1 MNDSL
6 RKMVGLGVFLIIF
19 AQRLDMN
26 SDKFLLAPY
35 YWALCLRHLCYDKG
49 WMKVQT
55 APVPTIC
62 VGNIAVGGTGKTPF
76 TELLLKMLGTA
87 GAAGMADGGVGTDG
101 VTDTAGVGTDGVASV
116 TDTAGVGRVGVLS
129 KGYGRKSKGF
139 LYVTPDGTPGQFGD
153 EPLQIKRKFPGL
165 PVAVCSSRI
174 KGCRQ
179 MAGDGCGLIILD
191 DAFQHR
197 ALKAD
202 CNIVLVEYGRPLRKD
217 HLLPLGRLR
226 DIPERVADADII
238 IASKCPDDLT
248 AAEREAWLAGLGL
261 EGAYDAVAGGADG
274 ERVGA
279 VAGGAESVSTEAAG
293 LKADPVSTED
303 VDAET
308 KGQKKSTPVFFT
320 TSQYGQAEGV
330 FEEADRHY
338 LYSGKMILVSGIAND
353 RPLRDHLSERYR
365 LAGHLHFPDH
375 HDFRPGDLRKIELT
389 AARYPEAVIITTE
402 KDVQR
407 LLPLRDAMSASVRSR
422 LFYQPIETRFMTP
435 DEQAAFQTAL
445 SALLSSASSRF
456 SQQNNNF
463 GDEQ

>member
-26 SDKFLLAPY
+26 SDKLLLAPY
-35 YWALCLRHLCYDKG
+35 YWTLRLRHLFYDKG
-49 WMKVQT
+49 WKKVQT

-76 TELLLKMLGTA
+76 TELLLKMLGAAGAADTA
-87 GAAGMADGGVGTDG
+87 GATGMADGGAGAAGTESL
-101 VTDTAGVGTDGVASV
+101 ARA
-116 TDTAGVGRVGVLS
+116 AGVLS

-153 EPLQIKRKFPGL
+153 EPLQIKRKFPDL
-165 PVAVCSSRI
+165 PIAVCSSRI
-174 KGCRQ
+174 EGCSR

-261 EGAYDAVAGGADG
+261 EGAYDAVAGGAG
-274 ERVGA
+274 VGA
-279 VAGGAESVSTEAAG
+279 VDDGS
-293 LKADPVSTED
+293 KPVSQEKAGQEAEHAGTENI
-303 VDAET
+303 DAKVER
-308 KGQKKSTPVFFT
+308 QKKTTPVFFT
-320 TSQYGQAEGV
+320 TSQYGRAEGV
-330 FEEADRHY
+330 FPEADRHY
-338 LYSGKMILVSGIAND
+338 LYSPKLILLTGIAND

-375 HDFRPGDLRKIELT
+375 HDFSAGDLRKIEQT

-407 LLPLRDAMSASVRSR
+407 LRPLRNAMSVRVRSR
-422 LFYQPIETRFMTP
+422 LFYQPIGTRFTAP

-445 SALLSSASSRF
+445 STLLPSAF
-456 SQQNNNF
+456 SLFSHQYSKFSN
-463 GDEQ
+463 EQ

>member
-1 MNDSL
+1 
-6 RKMVGLGVFLIIF
+6 
-19 AQRLDMN
+19 MN
-26 SDKFLLAPY
+26 SDKIFLAPY
-35 YWALCLRHLCYDKG
+35 YWALRLRHLCYDKG
-49 WMKVQT
+49 WKKVRK
-55 APVPTIC
+55 APVPTVCI
-62 VGNIAVGGTGKTPF
+62 GNIAAGGTGKTPF
-76 TELLLKMLGTA
+76 TELLLRLLGT
-87 GAAGMADGGVGTDG
+87 GDMIPLYADLP
-101 VTDTAGVGTDGVASV
+101 A
-116 TDTAGVGRVGVLS
+116 RVGVLS

-139 LYVTPDGTPGQFGD
+139 LYVETDGRPEQFGD
-153 EPLQIKRKFPGL
+153 EPLQIKRKFPQV

-174 KGCRQ
+174 EGCRK
-179 MAGDGCGLIILD
+179 MAEDGCEIILLD

-197 ALKAD
+197 ALQVD
-202 CNIVLVEYGRPLRKD
+202 CNIVLMEYDRPPHKD
-217 HLLPLGRLR
+217 HLLPRGRLR
-226 DIPERVADADII
+226 DIPERIAAADILI
-238 IASKCPDDLT
+238 CSKCPDDLT
-248 AAEREAWLAGLGL
+248 EAERREWLTGLGL

-279 VAGGAESVSTEAAG
+279 VAGGAES
-293 LKADPVSTED
+293 VSTED

-338 LYSGKMILVSGIAND
+338 LYSPKLILLTGIAND

-422 LFYQPIETRFMTP
+422 LFYQPIETRFMAP

-456 SQQNNNF
+456 SQQNNKF
-463 GDEQ
+463 GNEQ

>member
-76 TELLLKMLGTA
+76 TELLLKMLGTD
-87 GAAGMADGGVGTDG
+87 GAA
-101 VTDTAGVGTDGVASV
+101 DTAGVGTDGVASV

-248 AAEREAWLAGLGL
+248 AAEREAWLAGLGP
-261 EGAYDAVAGGADG
+261 EGAYD
-274 ERVGA
+274 A
-279 VAGGAESVSTEAAG
+279 VAGGAESVSTE
-293 LKADPVSTED
+293 D
-303 VDAET
+303 VDAGT

-338 LYSGKMILVSGIAND
+338 LYSPKLILLTGIAND

-422 LFYQPIETRFMTP
+422 LFYQPIETRFMAP

-456 SQQNNNF
+456 SQQNNKF